1 MYDADNTVDLLSDD
15 RRFSE
20 HGPLL
25 PAEDSLRNEEME
37 VVERTFAAN
46 DEMLHKAI
54 AFVEENLELHE
65 AAMKAIMAITVS
77 LEEMFVNVAHY
88 AYPDSDGDVKIV
100 IGFEGDNVEITLI
113 DEGIPFD
120 PLAKEDP
127 DVHASA
133 QERNIGG
140 LGIYMVKNSMDYC
153 SYERKDGKNIFCM
166 RRNIRK

>member
-1 MYDADNTVDLLSDD
+1 MYDADDTVDLLSDD

-37 VVERTFAAN
+37 VVERTFAAT

-88 AYPDSDGDVKIV
+88 AYPDSEGDVKIV

-120 PLAKEDP
+120 PLAKEEENVGIDITEP
-127 DVHASA
+127 LYMQRLGEINV
-133 QERNIGG
+133 IGEPF
-140 LGIYMVKNSMDYC
+140 LNVNCEHIQ
-153 SYERKDGKNIFCM
+153 I
-166 RRNIRK
+166 I